1 MANIDLLT
9 HNARTSL
16 VGQTYFAPVAVLPV
30 TGTAISTMYTFLS
43 RVDSWSDD
51 NTPPTPTQDQ
61 QYQKS
66 VFKNIFVAKKVTS
79 NDLSPIIQRIDWISG
94 TEYDYYQDDVDM
106 FATDINGFL
115 LLNFYV
121 RNRYDQVFK
130 CLWNA
135 NGAPSTQEPFF
146 QPGSYGT
153 NNIYVGA
160 DGYKWKYMYTIDAG
174 TKKNFMD
181 ASWMPVPEGYN
192 TPNPIQTTAGA
203 GDIEVINVV
212 NGGSGYQPANSAV
225 TITITGDG
233 AGAAGTPLVA
243 NGSITDVVVTNPGS
257 NYTFYNIG
265 VSSLLGSGAVLET
278 NISPVGGHGFDP
290 ISELGCSHIM
300 ITTEFNGSENG
311 VIPTDID
318 YRQVGVII
326 NPLALSTYPLPASAA
341 IYKASTDLIVAPG
354 FGEYVSDELIFQGST
369 LETATYVGTVL
380 SFDPASDVVH
390 IINISG
396 TPSLNS
402 TVFGNTSK
410 TARTLL
416 TVNTPDFIPFSG
428 YMALIE
434 NRTGVQRSSDGIEQ
448 FKFVLGF

>member
-1 MANIDLLT
+1 
-9 HNARTSL
+9 
-16 VGQTYFAPVAVLPV
+16 
-30 TGTAISTMYTFLS
+30 
-43 RVDSWSDD
+43 
-51 NTPPTPTQDQ
+51 
-61 QYQKS
+61 
-66 VFKNIFVAKKVTS
+66 
-79 NDLSPIIQRIDWISG
+79 
-94 TEYDYYQDDVDM
+94 
-106 FATDINGFL
+106 
-115 LLNFYV
+115 
-121 RNRYDQVFK
+121 
-130 CLWNA
+130 
-135 NGAPSTQEPFF
+135 
-146 QPGSYGT
+146 
-153 NNIYVGA
+153 
-160 DGYKWKYMYTIDAG
+160 
-174 TKKNFMD
+174 
-181 ASWMPVPEGYN
+181 
-192 TPNPIQTTAGA
+192 
-203 GDIEVINVV
+203 
-212 NGGSGYQPANSAV
+212 
-225 TITITGDG
+225 
-233 AGAAGTPLVA
+233 
-243 NGSITDVVVTNPGS
+243 
-257 NYTFYNIG
+257 
-265 VSSLLGSGAVLET
+265 
-278 NISPVGGHGFDP
+278 
-290 ISELGCSHIM
+290 M